1 MHFLCVAKFPWLHVY
16 IPLNNYYSNTWK
28 HILLISAEVEVL
40 EETFY
45 VKEILKERTRSG
57 RKEMLVSWE
66 GFNEEDNTWE
76 PVQNLPPG
84 MVEAFRNRTKQQKR
98 MESSSTQDELLE
110 GTFDAN
116 KCSFPGKALMRNTTL
131 GSPWKICQQRWWKP
145 SVTGGRNRRSSQRKV
160 STICYWRRLTGG
172 RSFQLN
178 QERKEEHLPKRM
190 YKIYLGRTVWGSFL
204 INTQDLK
211 ALVSAGKAMRRR
223 NHS

>member
-40 EETFY
+40 EGTFY

-98 MESSSTQDELLE
+98 MESSSTQDKLLE
-110 GTFDAN
+110 GTFYVKEIQKERTRKRCKQMLVSWEGFDE
-116 KCSFPGKALMRNTTL
+116 KHNTWEP
-131 GSPWKICQQRWWKP
+131 SKICQQRWLKP
-145 SVTGGRNRRSSQRKV
+145 SATGRRNSQSRQRKV
-160 STICYWRRLTGG
+160 STICY
-172 RSFQLN
+172 
-178 QERKEEHLPKRM
+178 
-190 YKIYLGRTVWGSFL
+190 
-204 INTQDLK
+204 
-211 ALVSAGKAMRRR
+211 
-223 NHS
+223 